1 MTRKQT
7 QLLGCTFD
15 FNTKPDK
22 KLATKASLTPI
33 YATNT
38 YLLTHVGTYYIL
50 CGMYLVLKTWMII
63 CSNVRPNFLCIDY
76 GIKNVEKVE
85 FSSTGSNDSEFGLQK
100 NNKTTYIPFCC

>member
-1 MTRKQT
+1 MTCKQT

-15 FNTKPDK
+15 LNTKPDK

-38 YLLTHVGTYYIL
+38 YPLTHVGTYYIL

-63 CSNVRPNFLCIDY
+63 CSNRKKKCKTQLFMHR
-76 GIKNVEKVE
+76 
-85 FSSTGSNDSEFGLQK
+85 LQYK
-100 NNKTTYIPFCC
+100 KRRKS